1 MTIERDEKGRI
12 KKGTSG
18 NPAGR
23 KEGTTNKRM
32 TNKQVQDYI
41 GKRKGHYFKMIEELA
56 YTAMKPHVDEVD
68 KETGEVK
75 KVMNMAFDPKLSFT
89 CFKELIGIDIQVDIF
104 EYKKMQDKKKVGGG
118 SSNKEDTSSETVGVA
133 DVLSLVNK
141 K

>member
-56 YTAMKPHVDEVD
+56 YTAMQSHVDEVD
-68 KETGEVK
+68 EKTGDVK

-118 SSNKEDTSSETVGVA
+118 GNTPKEDKEDDHSTPVISMF
-133 DVLSLVNK
+133 K
-141 K
+141 

>member
-18 NPAGR
+18 NPLGR

-41 GKRKGHYFKMIEELA
+41 GRRKGHYFKMIEELA
-56 YTAMKPHVDEVD
+56 YTAMQPEVDGVDE
-68 KETGEVK
+68 KTGQVK
-75 KVMNMAFDPKLSFT
+75 KVMNKAFDPKLSFT
-89 CFKELIGIDIQVDIF
+89 CFKELIGIEIQVDIF

-118 SSNKEDTSSETVGVA
+118 NTPKEDKEDDHSTPVISMF
-133 DVLSLVNK
+133 K
-141 K
+141 